1 MFSNYIRK
9 FKKYQND
16 PIMTFLLRETLTRT
30 LRLDFYVG
38 NLYSTMIDC
47 IDEIHYSLGRSF
59 NDIFEIFEFINL
71 THGIVNTILDMDSDY
86 ESTIFYT
93 IHDLYVTI
101 IDEIDDDESFKEKL
115 LSDEMYV
122 IIRDMI

>member
-16 PIMTFLLRETLTRT
+16 PIMTFLLRETLERS

-47 IDEIHYSLGRSF
+47 IEDIQHGLDHSF
-59 NDIFEIFEFINL
+59 NDIFEISEFFNL
-71 THGIVNTILDMDSDY
+71 TRCIVNTILDMDSDY
-86 ESTIFYT
+86 GSTIFTT
-93 IHDLYVTI
+93 IHDLYTNI
-101 IDEIDDDESFKEKL
+101 IDEIDYDNSYKEKL
-115 LSDEMYV
+115 LSDRMYEIV
-122 IIRDMI
+122 RDMI